1 MIMVDKDVLEGK
13 LKQAE
18 GKAQDALGDV
28 TGNTNDDVEGK
39 AKQVEGKV
47 QEGYGKAKDDLR
59 DALNK
64 DQV

>member
-1 MIMVDKDVLEGK
+1 MADQDVIEGK

-28 TGNTNDDVEGK
+28 TGNTDDDVAGK

-47 QEGYGKAKDDLR
+47 QETVGHAKDAVR
-59 DALNK
+59 DAL
-64 DQV
+64 DQ

>member
-1 MIMVDKDVLEGK
+1 MVDRDVVEGK

-18 GKAQDALGDV
+18 GKVQDASADV
-28 TGNTNDDVEGK
+28 TGNTEDDLKGK
-39 AKQVEGKV
+39 SKQVEGKI
-47 QEGYGKAKDDLR
+47 QEGVGHAKDAVR

>member
-1 MIMVDKDVLEGK
+1 MADKDVVAGK
-13 LKQAE
+13 AKQME
-18 GKAQDALGDV
+18 GKAQDAMGDV
-28 TGNTNDDVEGK
+28 TGNTDDDVAGK

-47 QEGYGKAKDDLR
+47 QEGYGKAKDAVH

>member
-1 MIMVDKDVLEGK
+1 MPDADVVEGK

-18 GKAQDALGDV
+18 GKAQDAAGDV
-28 TGNTNDDVEGK
+28 TGNVDDDAAGK

-47 QEGYGKAKDDLR
+47 QEGVGKAKDAVR

-64 DQV
+64 

>member
-1 MIMVDKDVLEGK
+1 MVDKDVVEGK

-18 GKAQDALGDV
+18 GRVEDAVGDV

-39 AKQVEGKV
+39 AKQVEGQV
-47 QEGYGKAKDDLR
+47 QEGYGKAKDAVR